1 MADKETRLKKR
12 KSKLAKKMTLDSRE
26 SEKGEYGKYTD
37 KDGNWN
43 EKKFKRKAKKYT
55 RLSDKLKKISS
66 KSKQKDAYS
75 VSGYK
80 LGAPM
85 RGVSETAE
93 ETAVSGYKL
102 GGPTGS
108 HMERLKSEG
117 ERQKTKKKY

>member
-80 LGAPM
+80 LG
-85 RGVSETAE
+85 S
-93 ETAVSGYKL
+93 
-102 GGPTGS
+102 PTGS

-117 ERQKTKKKY
+117 ERLRRERLRRSINN